1 MLMID
6 HVSHQ
11 TRTFCIMARMR
22 PPTYSLLCMLTTAAG
37 EGKAAHR
44 NAEEVIPEE
53 EPSTQSSSS
62 SSDAMAVGAVSQ
74 AQVVAAD
81 MRVWLDHASEVF
93 DSVNTLL
100 SQQLPQ
106 PERAGSLVALG
117 QDLAP
122 HLGAPA
128 AAMPLAVAAQLHLLQ
143 RSFSGSRED
152 AEEPRSVVAG
162 DDPLRQDSRNT
173 SDGAVAAATA
183 AALALERYPSFKFAQ
198 EWMLAQLHRE
208 TPRLP
213 MHQQQQQ
220 QQQGLQAPVQ
230 AQRWPGHSEHLPI
243 ATVPAMKT
251 APTST
256 APAFTSRPEQ
266 HQQQQQQQQ
275 QQMAIAPD
283 VSRAVA
289 AAEVSRGEVLSLLAA
304 AELAA
309 SAMSAPLTPRARR
322 LRAQLEAALE
332 RLDAANTVV
341 KRCGEREAELRGR
354 QIELATKVR
363 CRGRERRGCK
373 VCLRMLDLCA

>member
-1 MLMID
+1 ML
-6 HVSHQ
+6 
-11 TRTFCIMARMR
+11 A
-22 PPTYSLLCMLTTAAG
+22 TAAG
-37 EGKAAHR
+37 EGKAAHS
-44 NAEEVIPEE
+44 NAEEVTPEG
-53 EPSTQSSSS
+53 EPSMQSSS

-81 MRVWLDHASEVF
+81 MRVWLEHASEVF
-93 DSVNTLL
+93 DSVDTLL

-106 PERAGSLVALG
+106 PERVGSLVALG
-117 QDLAP
+117 QDLSP
-122 HLGAPA
+122 HLGPAA
-128 AAMPLAVAAQLHLLQ
+128 AAMPLAVAAQFHVLQ

-152 AEEPRSVVAG
+152 AEEPGSVVTE
-162 DDPLRQDSRNT
+162 DEPLRQVSSNT
-173 SDGAVAAATA
+173 SDAAATA
-183 AALALERYPSFKFAQ
+183 AALAMERYPSFKFAQ
-198 EWMLAQLHRE
+198 EWMLAQLRRD

-213 MHQQQQQ
+213 IHQQQQP

-230 AQRWPGHSEHLPI
+230 AQRWPGHSERLPM
-243 ATVPAMKT
+243 ATATARKT
-251 APTST
+251 APTSA

-266 HQQQQQQQQ
+266 QQQQQV
-275 QQMAIAPD
+275 AIAPD

-332 RLDAANTVV
+332 RLDAANIVV

-354 QIELATKVR
+354 QMELATKVS
-363 CRGRERRGCK
+363 CRGRERRGCE
-373 VCLRMLDLCA
+373 VCLRMLDLRA